1 MTLDA
6 SGNLVVGDTNTNA
19 RFKAALTGASTASI
33 TTVSDFGAS
42 GILSLGSVAN
52 NNQGV
57 YLGTGDARTGVNG
70 GIAAGI
76 GFLREAAGWNSALA
90 FYTNATTDGSTT
102 NRITERAR
110 IDSSG
115 NLLIGT
121 TTSAGYKLEVAGVA
135 AATDFNSTSDRTKKT
150 NITTIPN
157 ALEKVQQLRG
167 VEFDWLDTGAPAM
180 GLIAQEVAQVIPQ
193 VVQGESGNMTLSY
206 GNLVG
211 LLIEAVKAQQ
221 QQISE
226 LQTAVAKL
234 TKE

>member
-1 MTLDA
+1 MRLDS
-6 SGNLVVGDTNTNA
+6 SGNLGIGTSSPGY
-19 RFKAALTGASTASI
+19 KLEASI
-33 TTVSDFGAS
+33 TVAATTGVQDVAMFRAFSSGTTNNTFGARLL
-42 GILSLGSVAN
+42 LSTQN
-52 NNQGV
+52 P
-57 YLGTGDARTGVNG
+57 NG
-70 GIAAGI
+70 NFWPAGIAAINDVG
-76 GFLREAAGWNSALA
+76 GSNLSSLG
-90 FYTNATTDGSTT
+90 FYTATSGPTL
-102 NRITERAR
+102 NERMR
-110 IDSSG
+110 LDSSG

-167 VEFDWLDTGAPAM
+167 VEFDWLDTGAPSM